1 MQRSAVGR
9 SIISFRRGE
18 LSTWQ
23 CEQAWLQ
30 YKPTFSCSVV
40 ADSLLK
46 GRTSCSWMQR
56 SMLWYTVYFSICHTS
71 DLQDCYAVVNA
82 GA

>member
-1 MQRSAVGR
+1 MQRSAVGL

-40 ADSLLK
+40 AESLLK

-56 SMLWYTVYFSICHTS
+56 SMLHTLYIS
-71 DLQDCYAVVNA
+71 ASAVIKTCRIA
-82 GA
+82 LLL

>member
-1 MQRSAVGR
+1 MQRSAVDL

-40 ADSLLK
+40 AESLLK
-46 GRTSCSWMQR
+46 GRTPCSWMQR
-56 SMLWYTVYFSICHTS
+56 SMLCTLYTSASATVQTCRISMLS
-71 DLQDCYAVVNA
+71 
-82 GA
+82 